1 LASLVEEERQGFVA
15 LPHTYER
22 YNRQSNFYPALFN
35 ASQAQPPDPTTGN
48 LDPNGPGFET
58 VPGVPLS
65 NVVPGAR
72 FYMNGIGI
80 AGKNGIS
87 GFGGANSAHEHAHP
101 ETLRAAIE
109 ITKGAQVAVPRTTG
123 VLEVRNDPFAA
134 MSEEELDEYI
144 RSGGID
150 PATPRLL

>member
-1 LASLVEEERQGFVA
+1 MGSLVEEERQGFVA

-65 NVVPGAR
+65 NLVPGVR

-87 GFGGANSAHEHAHP
+87 RGLVDNHYDTVGPRIGFAYDVFGDGKTVLRGGYGEFF
-101 ETLRAAIE
+101 ERIQ
-109 ITKGAQVAVPRTTG
+109 G
-123 VLEVRNDPFAA
+123 NDV
-134 MSEEELDEYI
+134 
-144 RSGGID
+144 
-150 PATPRLL
+150 

>member
-1 LASLVEEERQGFVA
+1 MVQFRAEFFNTFN
-15 LPHTYER
+15 HT
-22 YNRQSNFYPALFN
+22 QFN
-35 ASQAQPPDPTTGN
+35 GYFNT
-48 LDPNGPGFET
+48 
-58 VPGVPLS
+58 
-65 NVVPGAR
+65 
-72 FYMNGIGI
+72 Y
-80 AGKNGIS
+80 GIS

-150 PATPRLL
+150 PATPSLL